1 MISMKTAVDYWFFIE
16 PYVFVGI
23 ANKSVLLYNTLDGV
37 SLESEKNE
45 VIDLFREI
53 LKVENCGVLL
63 LTNERYE
70 QPNINEFIQRI
81 REKYMGDVI
90 DVSLS
95 KGKPVQLLPYF
106 NFPDK
111 LEIYKRHNFSP
122 RKNVLENLSEISIHV
137 DTTTNISKLICFLLS
152 IPGNPTFNII
162 GDIGKVP
169 NYNEL
174 LSYLNQYPSPKYI
187 LCYYDNMISL
197 NSKYNNNFSYKI
209 SIRFP
214 LNMHKWNRLEQILFS
229 NDLPVEYIFDVMSND
244 DCSQVEQIINQF
256 KIDKYRLNPIY
267 TGNNIRFFEDYIFLN
282 KEDILSAKLT
292 IKDFFTHQAINV
304 YDYGKINITP
314 NGDVYAN
321 LNHPLLGNIYSDSIY
336 DIVQKEIDEGKSW
349 FRIRN
354 QAPCNDCVYQWL
366 CPSPSSYEIYIRR
379 SNLCHVSDKVD
390 E

>member
-1 MISMKTAVDYWFFIE
+1 MKTAVDYWFVIE

-37 SLESEKNE
+37 SLESEKDE

-70 QPNINEFIQRI
+70 QPNINEFIQKI

-244 DCSQVEQIINQF
+244 DCLQVEQIINQF

-292 IKDFFTHQAINV
+292 IKDFFTRQAINV

-366 CPSPSSYEIYIRR
+366 CPSPSSYEIYIGR